1 MRALTPLI
9 AGLALASGLAA
20 ASGLQVSPVTLSLQ
34 PAQNADGLWLSNSG
48 DGVVHAQARVYHWSQ
63 EHGTERQTPSRGL
76 VVSPPMLTLEPGARQ
91 LVRVIRTGAP
101 PNGAG
106 AVEDAYRIEI
116 DELPVKE
123 PASKGL
129 QFVLHYSLPVFVEP
143 VGATAA
149 PTLQWRLVREGDEAS
164 LEAGNSG
171 SAHAQIAAVSFVDA
185 AGKRTEISAGLLG
198 YVLPGSTMRWKLKI
212 PAAAFDGGGSL
223 QAMINGE
230 KATPTLSLSTPAR

>member
-9 AGLALASGLAA
+9 ASLALASGLAA

-48 DGVVHAQARVYHWSQ
+48 DGVVHAQVRVYHWSQ
-63 EHGTERQTPSRGL
+63 ENGSERQTPSRGL
-76 VVSPPMLTLEPGARQ
+76 VVSPPMLTLAAGGRQ

-129 QFVLHYSLPVFVEP
+129 QFVLHYSVPVFVEP

-149 PTLQWRLVREGDEAS
+149 PALQWQLVREGDEAS
-164 LEAGNSG
+164 LEAANSG
-171 SAHAQIAAVSFVDA
+171 NGHAQVAAVSFIDT
-185 AGKRTEISAGLLG
+185 GGRRTDLSTGLLG
-198 YVLPGSTMRWKLKI
+198 YVLPGSTMRWKLKA
-212 PAAAFDGGGSL
+212 PAATFDGGGSL

-230 KATPTLSLSTPAR
+230 KATPTLPLSAPAR